1 MFSHSGSTEP
11 KNKVQICYNC
21 QLYGN
26 VASKC
31 TRYFKCQFG
40 KKHKKNKCEK
50 QPTDYKCPNGGKIYQ
65 IIKSQCEQYL
75 FENVNIN
82 KRLSHSGN
90 TKPIFT

>member
-1 MFSHSGSTEP
+1 MPQTFIP
-11 KNKVQICYNC
+11 KNLKPKQIFLQNF
-21 QLYGN
+21 L
-26 VASKC
+26 
-31 TRYFKCQFG
+31 
-40 KKHKKNKCEK
+40 EK